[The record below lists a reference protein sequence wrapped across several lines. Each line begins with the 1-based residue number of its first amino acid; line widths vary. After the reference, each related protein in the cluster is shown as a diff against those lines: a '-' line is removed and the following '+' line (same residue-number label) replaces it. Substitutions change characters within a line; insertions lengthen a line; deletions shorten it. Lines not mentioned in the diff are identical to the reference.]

1 MKIWSSSL
9 LLNSQL
15 YIVHCFLF
23 DHRYIHKSIPCPT
36 LPNSLV
42 SSWILSPP
50 LSFCFP
56 THFLWILQTHHAP
69 YCFRAFVFPLIECFC
84 LRPPPTPFS
93 FRDLHDSAFMS
104 QPMSVY
110 FNVFSQYLVTPLELC
125 YQFVITAFPTYLRF
139 HFLQSQL
146 STANHSLKILN
157 EKNPRNKQFISFPFA
172 RCLA

>member
-1 MKIWSSSL
+1 MDSLPTPFFLLSNSLSLNSSNTPYSL
-9 LLNSQL
+9 LLQ
-15 YIVHCFLF
+15 
-23 DHRYIHKSIPCPT
+23 
-36 LPNSLV
+36 
-42 SSWILSPP
+42 
-50 LSFCFP
+50 SFCVPFDRM
-56 THFLWILQTHHAP
+56 LL
-69 YCFRAFVFPLIECFC
+69 
-84 LRPPPTPFS
+84 PPPTPFS
-93 FRDLHDSAFMS
+93 CRDLHDSAFMS

-125 YQFVITAFPTYLRF
+125 YQFVITAFSTYLRF